1 MFCELFSSFA
11 RIHARFMKDSGRPR
25 YMLANE
31 VLMRVHGVLC
41 SPYEFYARHPDF
53 MLAIQILCSPY
64 EIYARHLGFM
74 LAIRDLCSPL
84 FLTKQ
89 KTLQEPLCNVLTIHL
104 MKLMPLKD

>member
-53 MLAIQILCSPY
+53 MLT
-64 EIYARHLGFM
+64 
-74 LAIRDLCSPL
+74 IRDLCSPSRFYARHTRFML
-84 FLTKQ
+84 ATISHKTKNTAGA
-89 KTLQEPLCNVLTIHL
+89 TLQCSHHPLDEANAS
-104 MKLMPLKD
+104 